1 MGGTSMELAFPT
13 SSLFLTGYH
22 GGWIDIHILLVNKE
36 VQNIVMYICIF
47 LFAHQILPAVPTF
60 ES

>member
-1 MGGTSMELAFPT
+1 MELAFPT
-13 SSLFLTGYH
+13 SSPFLTGYH

-47 LFAHQILPAVPTF
+47 LFARQILSAVPTF
-60 ES
+60 EG